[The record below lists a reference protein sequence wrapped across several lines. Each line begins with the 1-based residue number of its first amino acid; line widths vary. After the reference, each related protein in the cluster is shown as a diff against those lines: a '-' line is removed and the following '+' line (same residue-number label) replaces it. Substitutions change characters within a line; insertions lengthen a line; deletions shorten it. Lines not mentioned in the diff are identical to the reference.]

1 MNTWAGDG
9 FLVLHDKLM
18 KLKKLTLKYWK
29 ALIKGNRK
37 KESKLHLKIL
47 KKSLKGKKTQV
58 FRD

>member
-9 FLVLHDKLM
+9 FLVLNDKLM

-29 ALIKGNRK
+29 ALIRGNIRK
-37 KESKLHLKIL
+37 ERELHQKIL

>member
-1 MNTWAGDG
+1 
-9 FLVLHDKLM
+9 M

-29 ALIKGNRK
+29 ALIQGNTK
-37 KESKLHLKIL
+37 KESKLHQKIL

>member
-1 MNTWAGDG
+1 
-9 FLVLHDKLM
+9 M